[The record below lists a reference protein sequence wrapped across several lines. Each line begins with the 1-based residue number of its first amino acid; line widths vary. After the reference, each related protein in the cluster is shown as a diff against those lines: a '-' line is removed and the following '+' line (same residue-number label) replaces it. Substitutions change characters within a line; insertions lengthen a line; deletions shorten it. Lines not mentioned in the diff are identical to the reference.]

1 MSFEKSCPWNPSFH
15 PRAAGSQTVT
25 MRYQKAMGHKR
36 PTTLH
41 LSPWDCIE
49 THHCSS
55 NIYNI
60 YTYIYI
66 YMFLIFH
73 HYILRIMGQQYWTSK
88 VDGLIL
94 NKLCDCG
101 PIGAWILIH
110 THTIF
115 TLICRGYRLSQINE
129 AFQQATGW
137 LGPHKSILTVE
148 TWGGYQDWYLIQNN
162 LTQSTFSSWFG
173 RFWSLSPFRYGH
185 GGYGG
190 IAIFSTD

>member
-1 MSFEKSCPWNPSFH
+1 VPKGEVPGWVSR
-15 PRAAGSQTVT
+15 RAALGI
-25 MRYQKAMGHKR
+25 R
-36 PTTLH
+36 PFTH
-41 LSPWDCIE
+41 EPRDPRRSPWDIKRPWAIKGQQ
-49 THHCSS
+49 HS
-55 NIYNI
+55 IYRHEIVLKHIIVVLI
-60 YTYIYI
+60 YIIYIRIYI

-148 TWGGYQDWYLIQNN
+148 TWGGVSRLVPH
-162 LTQSTFSSWFG
+162 TKQSNSI
-173 RFWSLSPFRYGH
+173 Y
-185 GGYGG
+185 
-190 IAIFSTD
+190 I